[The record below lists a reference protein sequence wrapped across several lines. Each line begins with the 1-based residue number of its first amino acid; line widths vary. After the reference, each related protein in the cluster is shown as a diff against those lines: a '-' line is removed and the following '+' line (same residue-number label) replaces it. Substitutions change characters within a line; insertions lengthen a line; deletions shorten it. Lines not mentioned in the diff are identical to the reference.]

1 MKWLSKCKKERKIT
15 QGGKGT
21 AGGGSSG
28 IENENK
34 KFFFIPLHD
43 YLSNHAYFQLR
54 RRKKGIATRPQ
65 HTECSAGWWEE
76 VLPND
81 DQKQRIIT

>member
-1 MKWLSKCKKERKIT
+1 MQKRKKNHTGRERNC
-15 QGGKGT
+15 GGR
-21 AGGGSSG
+21 GSSG